1 MESVA
6 YTPKKVLC
14 AIKGISEAKADKII
28 AEGEIE
34 PIPTFYLP
42 AIWYIFLILDDASPV
57 FSPEDRSP
65 RISERHGN
73 SPAPL

>member
-34 PIPTFYLP
+34 PIPTYYLP
-42 AIWYIFLILDDASPV
+42 NNF
-57 FSPEDRSP
+57 
-65 RISERHGN
+65 
-73 SPAPL
+73 